1 MLKIIFR
8 ADGNSSIGWGH
19 VMRSISI
26 ASAYTDQGNKCI
38 FVCADNSMVDIIK
51 SYGFRTVVLNSDY
64 TKMIDELPVF
74 LRLIDSEKPD
84 LIFFDSY
91 FVNYEYL
98 NNFKGLYKTV
108 YIDDVFSFPYPV
120 DYLIN
125 YNIYATKDKY
135 EKLYEGNDIPL
146 LCLNIK
152 YAPLRKEFRDIEKEF
167 SDTVRN
173 VFISVGGS
181 DEYRLVMKI
190 IKSLSAEKEL
200 ISNRYYHFILGSFEP
215 DRGAILNIADNHE
228 WICIHEKVKNMV
240 DVMKNCD
247 VAVSAAGST
256 LYELCACRV
265 PTITFVLA
273 DNQKGGA
280 KGFQD
285 NGLMLDSGDIRKNNY
300 GVDNIINGLKHLCND
315 NSLRKSLFDRMNDL
329 VDGYG
334 AENIVNQITV
344 NKCVSF

>member
-1 MLKIIFR
+1 MKIFFR
-8 ADGNSSIGWGH
+8 ADGNKNIGWGH
-19 VMRSISI
+19 IMRSISI
-26 ASAYTDQGNKCI
+26 ASAYMDQGNKCV
-38 FVCADNSMVDIIK
+38 FVCADNSMVDIIN

-74 LRLIDSEKPD
+74 LKLIDSEKPE

-91 FVNYEYL
+91 FVNYDYL
-98 NNFKGLYKTV
+98 SSFIGQYKTV

-120 DYLIN
+120 DYLVN
-125 YNIYATKDKY
+125 YNIYATKDIY
-135 EKLYEGNDIPL
+135 ERLYAENIIPQ
-146 LCLNIK
+146 LCLNIN
-152 YAPLRKEFRDIEKEF
+152 YAPLRKEFRGIDKAF
-167 SDTVRN
+167 SDKVRN
-173 VFISVGGS
+173 IFISVGGS
-181 DEYRLVMKI
+181 DEYGLVMKM
-190 IKSLSAEKEL
+190 IKSLSDDGEL
-200 ISNRYYHFILGSFEP
+200 INDQCYHFILGSFEP
-215 DRGAILNIADNHE
+215 DREAILDIAEKHE

-240 DVMKNCD
+240 DVMKTCD

-273 DNQKGGA
+273 DNQRRGA

-285 NGLMLDSGDIRKNNY
+285 NGLMLDAGDIRENNY
-300 GVDNIINGLKHLCND
+300 RVDEIINGLKCLCND

-334 AENIVNQITV
+334 AENIADQITV
-344 NKCVSF
+344 K

>member
-1 MLKIIFR
+1 MKVLFR
-8 ADGNSSIGWGH
+8 ADGNSKIGWGH

-26 ASAYTDQGNKCI
+26 ASAYADQGNMCV
-38 FVCADNSMVDIIK
+38 FACADNSMVDIIN

-74 LRLIDSEKPD
+74 LKLLDSEKPE

-91 FVNYEYL
+91 FVNYDYL
-98 NNFKGLYKTV
+98 NSFQGAYKTV

-120 DYLIN
+120 DYLVN
-125 YNIYATKDKY
+125 YNIFASKNKY
-135 EKLYEGNDIPL
+135 EKLYENHDIPI

-152 YAPLRKEFRDIEKEF
+152 YAPLRKEFKGIDKVF
-167 SDTVRN
+167 SDKVRN
-173 VFISVGGS
+173 AFISVGGS
-181 DEYRLVMKI
+181 DEYGLVLKILKRL
-190 IKSLSAEKEL
+190 SEDEEL
-200 ISNRYYHFILGSFEP
+200 IRNRYYHFILGSFEP
-215 DRGAILNIADNHE
+215 DREAILDIAEKHE
-228 WICIHEKVKNMV
+228 WICIHEKVKIMV
-240 DVMKNCD
+240 DVMKTCD

-273 DNQKGGA
+273 DNQRRGA

-285 NGLMLDSGDIRKNNY
+285 NGLMLDAGDIRENNY
-300 GVDNIINGLKHLCND
+300 RVDEIINGLKRLCND

-334 AENIVNQITV
+334 AENIADQITV
-344 NKCVSF
+344 K